1 MKLEKAI
8 EILTKMEK
16 TLEPT
21 MTLSGIEAMELL
33 IEAGKREMECR
44 ENAPHEDWLLL
55 PGETED

>member
-21 MTLSGIEAMELL
+21 MALSGIEAMELG
-33 IEAGKREMECR
+33 IEALKDKKAERVILAGLSKQ
-44 ENAPHEDWLLL
+44 LL
-55 PGETED
+55 PGETKE